1 MRQLIYYD
9 CNFNRSPHEESRN
22 SRNIHS
28 NNRDKRNSGGGVGVG
43 GGQRDSSR
51 SKRHQQQLQHQMQ
64 HQQQQQQ
71 RRPLSHHDD
80 ITENTQ
86 EMIQQQQQ
94 QHLEPYDVLC
104 LQDRQQETQ
113 HRMAPSSTPDVA
125 MESQYLAHRLRQSG
139 GAGGSNR

>member
-1 MRQLIYYD
+1 MQ
-9 CNFNRSPHEESRN
+9 
-22 SRNIHS
+22 
-28 NNRDKRNSGGGVGVG
+28 
-43 GGQRDSSR
+43 
-51 SKRHQQQLQHQMQ
+51 HQQQ
-64 HQQQQQQ
+64 QQQQQQ

-86 EMIQQQQQ
+86 EMIQQQQQQ